1 MNRRHSDPLDA
12 AEIARRAEAVKFA
25 AVSCAL
31 EGLFPSDAAMEKA
44 QRFMDGLIDLDE
56 LVSPDGDGE

>member
-1 MNRRHSDPLDA
+1 VNIRRSNWLDE

-25 AVSCAL
+25 AASCAL
-31 EGLFPSDAAMEKA
+31 EGLFPGDAAKEKA

-56 LVSPDGDGE
+56 LVSPEVGGE